1 MEGSKLLSIIIP
13 CRNGEQWIPLVV
25 DSIVHSDLKK
35 EEYEVIL
42 VDDASED
49 GTLAAMKNAASQ
61 NSNIQV
67 IHLEKCLCLGGG
79 RNRGIEAAKGEYVWF
94 VDADDLIAEHGCD
107 EALHKAIQE
116 ELDVLG
122 FEYCTVDY
130 EGHLIQE
137 KKSYGDYTTKD
148 GIAFAKHSFWGP
160 LSGQM
165 GFVWRFLYRRAYLLE
180 KKMLFSEGVRWE
192 DTVFMPQAIIEA
204 ERVGAVPT
212 ILYKYRQNP
221 NSISGTMH
229 RVYPAK
235 MIYEYAIV
243 AGKEL
248 LDYSQKINDDQ
259 LKNELFETAIRK
271 YINGSLIYLL
281 RTNTKER
288 KEFYHLLHANAD
300 RTKEIQPYMDTQNK
314 RLLLSWI
321 GRYLVEILSMG
332 YKLKHKK

>member
-25 DSIVHSDLKK
+25 DSILHSDLKK

-79 RNRGIEAAKGEYVWF
+79 RNKGLEAAKGEYVWF
-94 VDADDLIAEHGCD
+94 VDADDLIAEQGCD

-122 FEYCTVDY
+122 CEYSVVDNNGDFVKINKSFVDY
-130 EGHLIQE
+130 HTKSGEDFAHRSFNGKMIQ
-137 KKSYGDYTTKD
+137 
-148 GIAFAKHSFWGP
+148 
-160 LSGQM
+160 QM
-165 GFVWRFLYRRAYLLE
+165 GFVWRFIYRRMYL
-180 KKMLFSEGVRWE
+180 KQHHITFSEGVRWE

-204 ERVGAVPT
+204 KIVGAVPS

-229 RVYPAK
+229 RVYPAR
-235 MIYEYAIV
+235 MIYEYAFI

-248 LDYSQKINDDQ
+248 LDYSQTIKDDQ
-259 LKNELFETAIRK
+259 LKDDLYATAINK
-271 YINGSLIYLL
+271 YINGSLLYLL
-281 RTNTKER
+281 RTSYHER
-288 KEFYHLLHANAD
+288 KVFYRLIREN
-300 RTKEIQPYMDTQNK
+300 KEYMRGVTRYYDAKNK
-314 RLLLSWI
+314 FLLSSCL
-321 GRYLVEILSMG
+321 GQLSVDILSMG
-332 YKLKHKK
+332 YKLRHRK